1 MEHPLLVECGFK
13 AHKKESE
20 DAAEVYFPED
30 TVTLLVQH
38 GPKRVLIKS
47 EGVLDTLP

>member
-1 MEHPLLVECGFK
+1 MEHPSLVEGWLK

-20 DAAEVYFPED
+20 DAAEVSFSED

-38 GPKRVLIKS
+38 GPERVLIES